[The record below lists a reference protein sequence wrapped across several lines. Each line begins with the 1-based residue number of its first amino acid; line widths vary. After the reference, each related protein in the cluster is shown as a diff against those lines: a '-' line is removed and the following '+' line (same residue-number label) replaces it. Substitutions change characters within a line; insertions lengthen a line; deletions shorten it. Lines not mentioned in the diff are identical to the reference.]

1 MLAPT
6 PSTHVVVWAEN
17 QRFWERLNL
26 KVQIVHISDLHFKN
40 DVENRLRVQNL
51 LADLSTFARDQK
63 RYVAFTGDL
72 VHSGDDNHYDLLF
85 DMLISP
91 LVSSG
96 AEVFVVPG
104 NHDIQR
110 TLGDEQ
116 RCNLLLADS
125 GGSHLFHESGANNHG
140 SPFEDRD
147 PLQNYRGLESI
158 LAPYDQHSYYGYLAN
173 RESISFVG
181 LNTTWLS
188 CTRKNGASDQNKL
201 RVEPAILDALVRGIP
216 SGSLSVAL
224 MHHPVD
230 WLEEGSRDA
239 LSAKLVESF
248 DVVLFGHVH
257 TSDAANFTRDQ
268 SDCMFVQS
276 PPLRAGWS
284 RGNNGYSIITADV
297 REKAYQ
303 IEYRSYS
310 EPRRVFVKGEEF
322 APNGVRYPRDID
334 RSHFVASRSSSEGLL
349 SRYEQAESF
358 DYTDWFRSHIRAKSK
373 TAGGFV
379 VPKSARIQSDGSD
392 TIIGTPQ
399 LVTSLISQSDADQF
413 YIAPLDSGST
423 TAAFLAFKHLS
434 ETFSAHRAVPV
445 YFDAAREKVNRA
457 SILRAATQT
466 CLGAFT
472 HSEIE
477 QLAIS
482 GHLTFVIDGLCL
494 SDPDQFN
501 LLRQTFLKHFPT
513 IRIVVFANTDK
524 IGASGEG
531 ASDLQLSVELDE
543 IYELAQMDVSD
554 IREMIKIQRSDLN
567 IDAVDV
573 VVAQVVSSFRQMD
586 EPIFAS
592 SVAVVLDTLRQD
604 PEFKPINK
612 ARLIER
618 YVECL
623 LGRFDLEDVR
633 EGTFSSGDKI
643 DLLSF
648 AARKFMEAGST
659 SVDEG
664 AWNEILA
671 KYERTYLLDLPAEL
685 LEEFLSK
692 GILTIE
698 SGRVTFRG
706 DHMYTFFVARQ
717 MKADPEFA
725 AEMIRDHGLF
735 RHHREVVVY
744 AELEGTNIKSVL
756 DDVHNL
762 LGEVETGILEAY
774 SRIGVDLTTEW
785 QSACSEGTHSEHSL
799 EDAATKLNGTHPTRD
814 DADQI
819 DDTDLAM
826 IERRR
831 GVAQRSD
838 VKEAEA
844 RFLVA
849 MKLYS
854 LLIKNGMQ
862 VPAADKLRHLTR
874 LFEFAELWV
883 GIMCARREFIGR
895 YPVVI
900 AGGVRYL
907 NPEAISNIEKSVS
920 NFKYNAPN
928 SISRILSSAL
938 GNPQLSPA
946 LRSLLP
952 KLEPMQALF
961 ARDALLEIPGQKN
974 AETYLRSLTG
984 TSDVVL
990 ATSSLRTLR
999 SKYLGS
1005 SRSNERRTHFEYI
1018 VSEIGKS
1025 RSGTARVDMG
1035 ALRKTRMVQDLRE
1048 RAIKNKQKPES

>member
-1 MLAPT
+1 M
-6 PSTHVVVWAEN
+6 
-17 QRFWERLNL
+17 

-40 DVENRLRVQNL
+40 DVENRVRVQNL
-51 LADLSTFARDQK
+51 LTDLATFARDQK

-72 VHSGDDNHYDLLF
+72 VHSGDDDSYDLLF
-85 DMLISP
+85 DQLIGP

-96 AEVFVVPG
+96 AEVLVVPG
-104 NHDIQR
+104 NHDVQR
-110 TLGDEQ
+110 SQGDEQ
-116 RCNLLLADS
+116 RCNELLADKA
-125 GGSHLFHESGANNHG
+125 GSYLFHKNG
-140 SPFEDRD
+140 SINLGCPFAGRD
-147 PLQNYRGLESI
+147 PLQKYRRLEGI
-158 LAPYDQHSYYGYLAN
+158 LAPYDNQSYYGYLAN

-188 CTRKNGASDQNKL
+188 CIRQTGASDQNKL
-201 RVEPAILDALVRGIP
+201 RVEPAVLDELVRGIP
-216 SGSLSVAL
+216 NGSLRVAL
-224 MHHPVD
+224 MHHPID
-230 WLEEGSRDA
+230 WFEEAKRNIVST
-239 LSAKLVESF
+239 KLVESF
-248 DVVLFGHVH
+248 DLVLYGHVH
-257 TSDAANFTRDQ
+257 TSDATNFTRDQ

-284 RGNNGYSIITADV
+284 RGNNGYSIITADI

-322 APNGVRYPRDID
+322 APDGVRYPRDQD
-334 RSHFVASRSSSEGLL
+334 RAHFVAARSSSEGLL
-349 SRYEQAESF
+349 SRFEQAESF
-358 DYTDWFRSHIRAKSK
+358 DYTDWFRSHIRSKSK
-373 TAGGFV
+373 TVAGFV

-399 LVTSLISQSDADQF
+399 LVTSLISQSSSDQF

-434 ETFSAHRAVPV
+434 ETFSVHRTIPI

-466 CLGAFT
+466 CLGDFT
-472 HSEIE
+472 HAEIE
-477 QLAIS
+477 QLSAS
-482 GHLTFVIDGLCL
+482 GNLTFVIDGLCL

-501 LLRQTFLKHFPT
+501 LLRQTFAKHFPSLRV
-513 IRIVVFANTDK
+513 IVFANTDK

-531 ASDLQLSVELDE
+531 ASDLELSIELDE
-543 IYELAQMDVSD
+543 VYELAQMDVAD
-554 IREMIKIQRSDLN
+554 IREMIQVQRSDLN
-567 IDAVDV
+567 ADAVDV
-573 VVAQVVSSFRQMD
+573 VVSQVVSSFRQMD

-659 SVDEG
+659 SVDELT
-664 AWNEILA
+664 WNDILVN
-671 KYERTYLLDLPAEL
+671 YERTYLLDLPTDL
-685 LEEFLSK
+685 LQEFLSK

-698 SGRVTFRG
+698 NGRVTFRG

-717 MKADPEFA
+717 MKADPDFA
-725 AEMIRDHGLF
+725 AGMIRDHGAF
-735 RHHREVVVY
+735 RYHREVVVY

-756 DDVHNL
+756 DVVHNL
-762 LGEVETGILEAY
+762 LGEVETSILEAY
-774 SRIGVDLTTEW
+774 SRVGVDLTTEW
-785 QSACSEGTHSEHSL
+785 QSACAEGAPSGHGL
-799 EDAATKLNGTHPTRD
+799 DDAADKLNGTKPTRD
-814 DADQI
+814 DADHV
-819 DDTDLAM
+819 DDADLA
-826 IERRR
+826 IIDRRR
-831 GVAQRSD
+831 GVSQRSD
-838 VKEAEA
+838 VKEIEA

-883 GIMCARREFIGR
+883 GIMCARRDLIGR

-907 NPEAISNIEKSVS
+907 NPEAISNTERSIS

-946 LRSLLP
+946 LRSLVL

-961 ARDALLEIPGQKN
+961 ARDALLEISGQKN
-974 AETYLRSLTG
+974 AESYLRSLAG

-990 ATSSLRTLR
+990 ATGSLRTLR

-1005 SRSNERRTHFEYI
+1005 SRSKERRTHFEYI
-1018 VSEIGKS
+1018 VSEIGKI
-1025 RSGTARVDMG
+1025 RTGNARVDIA
-1035 ALRKTRMVQDLRE
+1035 ALKKTRMVQDLRE
-1048 RAIKNKQKPES
+1048 NAINKKQKPDS

>member
-1 MLAPT
+1 
-6 PSTHVVVWAEN
+6 
-17 QRFWERLNL
+17 
-26 KVQIVHISDLHFKN
+26 
-40 DVENRLRVQNL
+40 
-51 LADLSTFARDQK
+51 
-63 RYVAFTGDL
+63 
-72 VHSGDDNHYDLLF
+72 
-85 DMLISP
+85 
-91 LVSSG
+91 
-96 AEVFVVPG
+96 
-104 NHDIQR
+104 
-110 TLGDEQ
+110 
-116 RCNLLLADS
+116 
-125 GGSHLFHESGANNHG
+125 
-140 SPFEDRD
+140 
-147 PLQNYRGLESI
+147 
-158 LAPYDQHSYYGYLAN
+158 
-173 RESISFVG
+173 
-181 LNTTWLS
+181 
-188 CTRKNGASDQNKL
+188 
-201 RVEPAILDALVRGIP
+201 
-216 SGSLSVAL
+216 
-224 MHHPVD
+224 
-230 WLEEGSRDA
+230 
-239 LSAKLVESF
+239 
-248 DVVLFGHVH
+248 
-257 TSDAANFTRDQ
+257 
-268 SDCMFVQS
+268 MFVQS

-284 RGNNGYSIITADV
+284 KGNNGYSIVTADI
-297 REKAYQ
+297 REKTYQ

-322 APNGVRYPRDID
+322 ASDGVRFPRDKD
-334 RSHFVASRSSSEGLL
+334 RVYFVASRSSSEGLL
-349 SRYEQAESF
+349 ARFEQAESF
-358 DYTDWFRSHIRAKSK
+358 DYTDWYRSHIRAKSK

-379 VPKSARIQSDGSD
+379 VPKSSRIQSDESD
-392 TIIGTPQ
+392 TITGTPQ
-399 LVTSLISQSDADQF
+399 LISSLISQSDSDQF
-413 YIAPLDSGST
+413 YIAPLDAGST
-423 TAAFLAFKHLS
+423 TAAYLAFKHLA
-434 ETFSAHRAVPV
+434 ETFLAHRTIPV

-466 CLGAFT
+466 SLGGFSHA
-472 HSEIE
+472 EIE
-477 QLAIS
+477 QLSES
-482 GHLTFVIDGLCL
+482 GRLTFVIDGLCL

-501 LLRQTFLKHFPT
+501 LLRQTFSKHFSSL
-513 IRIVVFANTDK
+513 RIIVFANTDK

-543 IYELAQMDVSD
+543 VYELAQMDVAD
-554 IREMIKIQRSDLN
+554 IREMIQIQRSDLN
-567 IDAVDV
+567 ADAVDV
-573 VVAQVVSSFRQMD
+573 VVSHVVSSFRQMD

-648 AARKFMEAGST
+648 AARKFMESGST
-659 SVDEG
+659 SVEEG
-664 AWNEILA
+664 TWNDIMS

-698 SGRVTFRG
+698 NGRVTFRG

-717 MKADPEFA
+717 MKADPDFA
-725 AEMIRDHGLF
+725 AEMIRDHGVF

-744 AELEGTNIKSVL
+744 AELEGTNIRAVL
-756 DDVHNL
+756 DDVHDL

-774 SRIGVDLTTEW
+774 SRVGVDLTTEW
-785 QSACSEGTHSEHSL
+785 QAACSEGPESGHSL
-799 EDAATKLNGTHPTRD
+799 DDAADKLNGTKPTRD
-814 DADQI
+814 DADHV
-819 DDTDLAM
+819 DDADLAM
-826 IERRR
+826 IDRRR

-874 LFEFAELWV
+874 LFDFAELWV
-883 GIMCARREFIGR
+883 GIMCARRDLIGR

-907 NPEAISNIEKSVS
+907 NPEAISNTEKSIS

-928 SISRILSSAL
+928 AISRILSSAL

-946 LRSLLP
+946 LRSLVP
-952 KLEPMQALF
+952 TLEPMQALF

-974 AETYLRSLTG
+974 AETYLRSLAG

-1005 SRSNERRTHFEYI
+1005 SRSKERRTHFENL
-1018 VSEIGKS
+1018 VSEIGKF
-1025 RSGTARVDMG
+1025 RSGTARVDIV
-1035 ALRKTRMVQDLRE
+1035 ALKEPDWSKTFEKTPSTKSRSTKAEDLGGFFL
-1048 RAIKNKQKPES
+1048 K